1 MLRFLAHQRELG
13 PTRSA
18 DSRSNWRVV
27 RSIGLIVTIGALILT
42 ACAPQAAT
50 PSPSGSSAATA
61 APTAKPLTKL
71 RLGSLTNIVTAPA
84 YLGVQEGFFKAEG
97 LDVEIETTAAG
108 TAPMIPLLVSGNIQ
122 LLLSNPQNAYLMAL
136 QGIPYT
142 IMGST
147 VNMGPQDHDG
157 IFVKSDSG
165 IKTGKD
171 FNSKTI
177 CVSGLL
183 NANDLTFSA
192 WIHRNGGD
200 LATVQKLTI
209 PQTALVDSAT
219 RNQCAGIALGEPQ
232 YTQALTAGLVKLD
245 DPYSALGGLGTPK
258 FSYGGL
264 QSWVYGNP
272 ELAAAF
278 NRAMKKSID
287 FAAKNCDAVR
297 KILPSYTGVTLDVA
311 MQAVCPN
318 FDNRIFIKPYQN
330 YADVAFELKFLPS
343 KPDVS
348 LLVWKNADIGN

>member
-1 MLRFLAHQRELG
+1 MSGKNQRHSLRW
-13 PTRSA
+13 S
-18 DSRSNWRVV
+18 V
-27 RSIGLIVTIGALILT
+27 LIVTICSLLVA
-42 ACAPQAAT
+42 ACAP
-50 PSPSGSSAATA
+50 AATA
-61 APTAKPLTKL
+61 PSASPTAGASASASAKPLTKI

-84 YLGVQEGFFKAEG
+84 YIGVQEGFFKDEG

-122 LLLSNPQNAYLMAL
+122 LLLANPQNIFLMAL

-165 IKTGKD
+165 IKTGKE
-171 FNSKTI
+171 FNGKTI

-192 WIHRNGGD
+192 WIYRNGGD
-200 LATVQKLTI
+200 LPSVQKLTV

-219 RNQCAGIALGEPQ
+219 RGTCAGIALGEPQ
-232 YTQALTAGLVKLD
+232 YSQALAAGLVKLD

-264 QSWVYGNP
+264 QSWVYANP

-278 NRAMKKSID
+278 NRAMKKSIE
-287 FAAKNCDAVR
+287 FSAKNCDAVR

-311 MQAVCPN
+311 MAAVCPN
-318 FDNRIFIKPYQN
+318 FDNKIFPKTYQN

-343 KPDVS
+343 KPDTS
-348 LLVWKNADIGN
+348 LLIWKGAEIGN